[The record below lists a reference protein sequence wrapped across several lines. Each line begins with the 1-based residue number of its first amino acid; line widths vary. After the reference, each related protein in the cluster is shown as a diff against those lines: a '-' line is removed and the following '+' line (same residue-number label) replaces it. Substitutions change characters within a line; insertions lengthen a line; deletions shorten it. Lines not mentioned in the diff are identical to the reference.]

1 MFLEL
6 SRLFRLA
13 TLVAGISVYGLLASQ
28 AAVGQTVP
36 PSAQQAQPQSA
47 PAPQATPHQAPEAT
61 AQPALE
67 QPAATEAPAAQ
78 HAQPAPPPSAIF
90 PEELAKQVPQLATA
104 IENAEK
110 AVERVKERESGLA
123 EQRIEAERIETKAIE
138 VAAALR
144 DPISAVR
151 AQLEKLGP
159 APQDKAVE
167 AANVA
172 AERARLSAALTEM
185 EGAVKTAELTQVRAR
200 QLIGRV
206 QHLRQAH
213 FTRDVLRHS
222 PTLLTK
228 TAWQQ
233 LIHEVP
239 RAARQFNRIAI
250 GWWNDARL
258 YVLEILGLLAVGAAA
273 YLVIYRFLSRLV
285 SRRQHYS
292 GKPSPFFRRTRS
304 AGVRFLAHALPATTA
319 AAIVYLGLVWLDLLT
334 FPFGTLVE
342 TLLIAVLLYAAIS
355 SFAAAILIP
364 CPPDHRLL
372 AIPESSAPKLYSLAN
387 GFAALFAVDYALTG
401 ISRILFL
408 PFEIGVA
415 QASVSSLVFALLL
428 AAFVATPLV
437 AQRPD
442 APKPDALAPVWLK
455 LPLIILAT
463 AIVITTLLGF
473 VSLGRFI
480 AAQVTL
486 VGAAVILLLLAHLSF
501 RSVAEQI
508 AGSDRGLLIENRFG
522 LDQERTSYLSKLLV
536 GLFDTALIFAT
547 VPILLLTWGFAKDDI
562 LDWLKLGMFGFEI
575 GQFRIS
581 LVRIL
586 LAVGLFVG
594 VVALTRIVQRWLD
607 QSILRPARVD
617 SAISH
622 SVLLGIGY
630 AGIGIAGVAALS
642 YAGLDFTHLAIVA
655 GALSVG
661 IGFGLQAIFNNFVS
675 GIILLV
681 ERPVKV
687 GDWIIVNGREG
698 FVRRIN
704 VRATEIETFD
714 RASVIVPNSQ
724 LITGEVVNLT
734 HRNAMGRVL
743 IKVEASY
750 KADPEQVIAILRA
763 VAEKSPSI
771 LKLPA
776 PGVVFDDFGAS
787 GMAFSLTA
795 FMADVSQRGRVQT
808 ELRVAINKAFREA
821 GIEIPYPQ
829 QDIHL
834 RDLDGVRSALSAAME
849 ARRRE
854 KEKDL
859 TEKDLEASG

>member
-1 MFLEL
+1 MFFGL
-6 SRLFRLA
+6 SRLSRLA
-13 TLVAGISVYGLLASQ
+13 TVVAGFSVSLLLISQ
-28 AAVGQTVP
+28 TAVGQNASP
-36 PSAQQAQPQSA
+36 PPPEAQQAQPESTLQ
-47 PAPQATPHQAPEAT
+47 PAPEQRPAPE
-61 AQPALE
+61 P
-67 QPAATEAPAAQ
+67 PAAQ
-78 HAQPAPPPSAIF
+78 APPPQQPAPAQSQSPIF
-90 PEELAKQVPQLATA
+90 PEKLAQEIPQLATA
-104 IENAEK
+104 IDNAEK

-123 EQRIEAERIETKAIE
+123 DQRVEAERIESKAIE

-144 DPISAVR
+144 DPIAAVR

-159 APQDKAVE
+159 SPQDKASE
-167 AANVA
+167 APGVA

-206 QHLRQAH
+206 QNLRQAH
-213 FTRDVLRHS
+213 FARDLLRHS
-222 PTLLTK
+222 PSLLSK

-233 LIHEVP
+233 LSHEVP
-239 RAARQFNRIAI
+239 RAARQISRIAT
-250 GWWNDARL
+250 GWWDDAKV
-258 YVLEILGLLAVGAAA
+258 YVLEILGLLALGGAT
-273 YLVIYRFLSRLV
+273 YVLIHRFLSRLA
-285 SRRQHYS
+285 SRRQMAA

-304 AGVRFLAHALPATTA
+304 AGVTFLAHALPVATA
-319 AAIVYLGLVWLDLLT
+319 ASIVYAGLVWLDLLT

-342 TLLIAVLLYAAIS
+342 TLLMAVLFYVAIS

-364 CPPDHRLL
+364 CPSSHRLL
-372 AIPESSAPKLYSLAN
+372 EIPESSAPKLYSLAN
-387 GFAALFAVDYALTG
+387 GFAALFAVDFALT
-401 ISRILFL
+401 ITSRALFL

-415 QASVSSLVFALLL
+415 QASVASLVFSLLL
-428 AAFVATPLV
+428 AGFVATPLK
-437 AQRPD
+437 APQSDDTRP
-442 APKPDALAPVWLK
+442 PDALAPLWLK
-455 LPLIILAT
+455 LPLIISAT
-463 AIVITTLLGF
+463 AIVVTTLLGF

-486 VGAAVILLLLAHLSF
+486 VGSAVILLILAHLSF
-501 RSVAEQI
+501 RSVAEQM
-508 AGSDRGLLIENRFG
+508 AGSDRGLVLENRLG
-522 LDQERTSYLSKLLV
+522 LDRERTSYFSKLLV
-536 GLFDTALIFAT
+536 ALFDTALIVAV

-562 LDWLKLGMFGFEI
+562 LDWLKLGMFGFEV
-575 GQFRIS
+575 GQFRVS

-586 LAVGLFVG
+586 LAVGLFIA
-594 VVALTRIVQRWLD
+594 VVSLTRIVQRWLD
-607 QSILRPARVD
+607 RSILQPARVD

-630 AGIGIAGVAALS
+630 AGIGIAGLAALS

-724 LITGEVVNLT
+724 LITGEVINLT

-743 IKVEASY
+743 IKVGASY
-750 KADPEQVIAILRA
+750 KADPEQVMRILQEVADKSTSILR
-763 VAEKSPSI
+763 
-771 LKLPA
+771 LPA
-776 PGVVFDDFGAS
+776 PGVGFDDFGPNS
-787 GMAFSLTA
+787 MMFSLVA
-795 FMADVSQRGRVQT
+795 FVADVGQRGAVQN
-808 ELRVAINKAFREA
+808 ELRIAINTAFREA
-821 GIEIPYPQ
+821 RIEMPYAQ
-829 QDIHL
+829 QDVHL
-834 RDLDGVRSALSAAME
+834 RDLDGVKSALAAAME

-854 KEKDL
+854 K
-859 TEKDLEASG
+859 DLEASG

>member
-1 MFLEL
+1 MFFSL
-6 SRLFRLA
+6 SRLSRLA
-13 TLVAGISVYGLLASQ
+13 TVVAGFSVSLLLVSQ
-28 AAVGQTVP
+28 TAVGQNVSP
-36 PSAQQAQPQSA
+36 PPPEAQQAQPQSTPQPAPEQRPAPEPPSPQVPPPQQPA
-47 PAPQATPHQAPEAT
+47 PAPSQSP
-61 AQPALE
+61 
-67 QPAATEAPAAQ
+67 
-78 HAQPAPPPSAIF
+78 IF
-90 PEELAKQVPQLATA
+90 PEKLAQEISQLATA
-104 IENAEK
+104 IDNAEK

-123 EQRIEAERIETKAIE
+123 DQRVEAERIESKAIE

-144 DPISAVR
+144 PPIAAVR

-159 APQDKAVE
+159 APQDKASE
-167 AANVA
+167 APGVA

-206 QHLRQAH
+206 QNLRQAH
-213 FTRDVLRHS
+213 FARDLLRHS
-222 PTLLTK
+222 PSLLSK

-233 LIHEVP
+233 LSQEMP
-239 RAARQFNRIAI
+239 RAARQMNRIAV
-250 GWWNDARL
+250 GWWNDAKV
-258 YVLEILGLLAVGAAA
+258 YVLEILGLLALGGTTYV
-273 YLVIYRFLSRLV
+273 LIHRFLSRLM
-285 SRRQHYS
+285 SRRQMAAS
-292 GKPSPFFRRTRS
+292 KPSPFFKRTRS
-304 AGVRFLAHALPATTA
+304 AGVTFLAHALPAATA
-319 AAIVYLGLVWLDLLT
+319 ASIVYTGLVWLDLLT

-342 TLLIAVLLYAAIS
+342 TLLMAVLFYVAIS

-364 CPPDHRLL
+364 CPSNHRLL
-372 AIPESSAPKLYSLAN
+372 KIPESSAPKLYSLAN
-387 GFAALFAVDYALTG
+387 GFAALFAIDFALTMT
-401 ISRILFL
+401 SRTLFL

-415 QASVSSLVFALLL
+415 QASVASLAFALLL
-428 AAFVATPLV
+428 AGFVATPLT
-437 AQRPD
+437 APHPD
-442 APKPDALAPVWLK
+442 ETRQPDALAPLWLK
-455 LPLIILAT
+455 LPLIISAT
-463 AIVITTLLGF
+463 AIVVTTLLGF

-486 VGAAVILLLLAHLSF
+486 VGTAVVLLILAHLSF
-501 RSVAEQI
+501 RSVAEQM
-508 AGSDRGLLIENRFG
+508 AGSDRGILLENRLG
-522 LDQERTSYLSKLLV
+522 LDRERTSYFSNLLV
-536 GLFDTALIFAT
+536 AMFDTALIVAV

-562 LDWLKLGMFGFEI
+562 LDWLKLGMFGFEV
-575 GQFRIS
+575 GQFRVS

-594 VVALTRIVQRWLD
+594 VVTITRIVQRWLD
-607 QSILRPARVD
+607 RSILQPARVD

-630 AGIGIAGVAALS
+630 AGIGLAGLAALS

-724 LITGEVVNLT
+724 LITGEVMNLT

-743 IKVEASY
+743 IKVGASY
-750 KADPEQVIAILRA
+750 KSDPEQVMRILKEIADKSTSILR
-763 VAEKSPSI
+763 
-771 LKLPA
+771 LPA
-776 PGVVFDDFGAS
+776 PGVGFDDFGPN
-787 GMAFSLTA
+787 GMMFSLVA
-795 FMADVSQRGRVQT
+795 FVADVGQRGAVQN
-808 ELRVAINKAFREA
+808 ELRIAINKAFREA
-821 GIEIPYPQ
+821 GIEMPYAQ
-829 QDIHL
+829 QDVHL
-834 RDLDGVRSALSAAME
+834 RDLDGVKSALAAAME

-854 KEKDL
+854 K
-859 TEKDLEASG
+859 DLEASG